1 MATEKSVRD
10 ETGRDDRPF
19 RAGSELRTE
28 RSPKRLRAYLGG
40 RVAVDTVAPLLVWE
54 KPYYPTYYVPVADL
68 LAELV
73 ETGSTAWSPDGTD
86 GRAHDVRLGDA
97 VVPGAATTFPEA
109 HEPALLAHVKIAWD
123 AMDAWFEEDEEIFV
137 HPRSPYTRIDALRSS
152 RHVVVEVEGV
162 VLADSHSPVV
172 LHETGLIPRY
182 YLPPTD
188 VRRELFV
195 SSETVTY
202 CPYKG
207 SANYLSLHTGEL
219 HVPDLAWS
227 YPFPARESAPI
238 AGLVAFFDERVDIT
252 LDGVRQL
259 RPSSPRLPTGRQ

>member
-1 MATEKSVRD
+1 
-10 ETGRDDRPF
+10 
-19 RAGSELRTE
+19 L
-28 RSPKRLRAYLGG
+28 
-40 RVAVDTVAPLLVWE
+40 APLLVGE
-54 KPYYPTYYVPVADL
+54 KPSYPTYYVPVADL

-73 ETGSTAWSPDGTD
+73 ETGETASSPDGTD

-97 VVPGAATTFPEA
+97 VVPGAATTFPDA
-109 HEPALLAHVKIAWD
+109 REPALLAHVKIAWD

-152 RHVVVEVEGV
+152 RHVVVELEGV
-162 VLADSHSPVV
+162 VLADSRSPVV
-172 LHETGLIPRY
+172 LYETGLIPRY

-207 SANYLSLHTGEL
+207 TANYLSLRSGEL
-219 HVPDLAWS
+219 QVPDLAWS
-227 YPFPARESAPI
+227 YPFPVRESTPI
-238 AGLVAFFDERVDIT
+238 AGLVAFPDERVDVTI
-252 LDGVRQL
+252 DGMRQSS
-259 RPSSPRLPTGRQ
+259 PSSPLMPTSR